1 MFVFVASAVVV
12 LYIVSATLYLT
23 GVVRD
28 KDSLELPA
36 FVVLCV
42 GMALH
47 LVALGGAVWEGGGPE
62 VLLSIQLGLSVL
74 AMLLGLGFL
83 VLRLLYQLKT
93 AASFLVPLMML
104 LQATSVLSSAGG
116 SVEPDL
122 RSTLLAVHI
131 GSALVG
137 TAAFVLAA
145 MTGALYLIQE
155 NNLKKKN
162 FGPLFN
168 RLPSVGMLDR
178 LNLRIILFGFPVYT
192 LAIALGGLWAWEQ
205 SAALSLQVQYVFALL
220 SWLVYAGILH
230 ARVTAG
236 WRGRRAAIL
245 SLVGLIGL
253 GGVLLSYLLRGVFA

>member
-1 MFVFVASAVVV
+1 MIVFIASAVVM

-28 KDSLELPA
+28 QEPLERPA
-36 FVVLCV
+36 FAVLCV
-42 GMALH
+42 GMVLH
-47 LVALGGAVWEGGGPE
+47 LGSLVGVVLQGSGGAEA
-62 VLLSIQLGLSVL
+62 LLSIQQGLSIL
-74 AMLLGLGFL
+74 SLLLGVGFL
-83 VLRLLYQLKT
+83 ALRLLYQLKT
-93 AASFLVPLMML
+93 VASFIVPLMML

-116 SVEPDL
+116 SVEPEL

-145 MTGALYLIQE
+145 MTGVIYLIQE
-155 NNLKKKN
+155 HNLKKKN

-168 RLPSVGMLDR
+168 RLPSVGILDR
-178 LNLRIILFGFPVYT
+178 INLRIILFGFPVYT

-236 WRGRRAAIL
+236 WRGRRAALL
-245 SLVGLIGL
+245 SLVGLVGL
-253 GGVLLSYLLRGVFA
+253 SGVLVSYLMRGAF